1 MKFTHENRF
10 IIGIMGLWGFVDA
23 VSPHYQYIHLFNIIM
38 VIWVLYEE
46 IITVLQNRN
55 TIPTAISISIGFILY
70 SAVRMTITTNFT
82 DVKSDIL
89 LLLGLL
95 FGLWVNYLS
104 LKSHSSK

>member
-10 IIGIMGLWGFVDA
+10 IIGLMGLWGFVDA
-23 VSPHYQYIHLFNIIM
+23 IAPHYHYIYIFNIMM

-46 IITVLQNRN
+46 IITMLQNRN
-55 TIPTAISISIGFILY
+55 TIPTVISISIGFILY
-70 SAVRMTITTNFT
+70 DGVRMSITTNFT

-95 FGLWVNYLS
+95 FGLWINYLS